1 MTDYR
6 AKLKELFQNITYTD
20 KYNSQKNINIY
31 YEEDVTEGK
40 ARFKTP
46 ALIIRGLRQVIDP
59 ADIGWNIY
67 TELYDIDVSLYLK
80 LRSDNYTA
88 GTAREEI
95 TNQIIELAKQSK
107 EGFIQ
112 DDLYLKLTEIRD
124 RNYLEEVGI
133 LRRDFSFEIYKE
145 G

>member
-6 AKLKELFQNITYTD
+6 AKLKELLQDIVYTN
-20 KYNSQKNINIY
+20 KYNSQENINIY
-31 YEEDVTEGK
+31 YEEDVTEGR

-46 ALIIRGLRQVIDP
+46 ALIIRGLRQAIDP

-67 TELYDIDVSLYLK
+67 INLYEIDVSLYLK
-80 LRSDNYTA
+80 LRSDNYSA
-88 GTAREEI
+88 EEVREEV
-95 TNQIIELAKQSK
+95 TNQIIKLAEQNKDGLTSND
-107 EGFIQ
+107 I
-112 DDLYLKLTEIRD
+112 YLRLAEIRD

-133 LRRDFSFEIYKE
+133 LRRDFSFKIYKE

>member
-1 MTDYR
+1 MTNYR
-6 AKLKELFQNITYTD
+6 AELKELLQDIIYTN

-46 ALIIRGLRQVIDP
+46 ALIIRGLRQLINP
-59 ADIGWNIY
+59 ADIGWNLY
-67 TELYDIDVSLYLK
+67 AELYEIDVSLYLK
-80 LRSDNYTA
+80 QRSDNYSA
-88 GTAREEI
+88 EEVREEI
-95 TNQIIELAKQSK
+95 TNQIIEKVKQNK
-107 EGFIQ
+107 EGLTS
-112 DDLYLKLTEIRD
+112 DDIYLKLAEIRD

-133 LRRDFSFEIYKE
+133 LRRDFSFKIYKE

>member
-6 AKLKELFQNITYTD
+6 AELKELLQDITYTN
-20 KYNSQKNINIY
+20 KYGSHETVNIY

-80 LRSDNYTA
+80 LRSDNYSA
-88 GTAREEI
+88 EAVREEI
-95 TNQIIELAKQSK
+95 TNQIIELAKQNK
-107 EGFIQ
+107 EGPTNEDI
-112 DDLYLKLTEIRD
+112 YLKLAEIRD
-124 RNYLEEVGI
+124 RNYLEEVGV
-133 LRRDFSFEIYKE
+133 LRRDFSFEIVKE